1 MRGCVPFSRR
11 GLAAGVQVIDE
22 KRREAAAA
30 KRMAQSVETSH
41 RDLISGVRRGPVAS
55 LFRAGLAAIEPLYAA
70 ATSLRN
76 RFYDAGVFRVHRA
89 SRPVISVG
97 NITTGGTG
105 KTPVVRWLVEK
116 FIAAGRQPAVLL
128 RGYKGGDEQR
138 MLQSQLP
145 QVIVEANANRVDAAR
160 LAIAK
165 DSNIDVFVLDD
176 GFQHR
181 RLHRDFN
188 LVLIDASNPFGF
200 DHVLPRGLLREP
212 LGGLARADAFLITH
226 MEMPLSRQAAEILA
240 RYDKPVFRC
249 RHVLSNALELNG
261 KKVFVFC
268 GIGNPVAF
276 DRQVEAAGAI
286 RIGSHWFADHH
297 HYTQDD
303 LRMLREISGGAE
315 MLVTTQKDA
324 VKLPKND
331 LPIFVTEL
339 AIQFEED
346 DESKLLDQITRSIRA
361 C

>member
-1 MRGCVPFSRR
+1 
-11 GLAAGVQVIDE
+11 
-22 KRREAAAA
+22 
-30 KRMAQSVETSH
+30 
-41 RDLISGVRRGPVAS
+41 
-55 LFRAGLAAIEPLYAA
+55 
-70 ATSLRN
+70 
-76 RFYDAGVFRVHRA
+76 
-89 SRPVISVG
+89 
-97 NITTGGTG
+97 
-105 KTPVVRWLVEK
+105 
-116 FIAAGRQPAVLL
+116 
-128 RGYKGGDEQR
+128 
-138 MLQSQLP
+138 
-145 QVIVEANANRVDAAR
+145 
-160 LAIAK
+160 
-165 DSNIDVFVLDD
+165 LDD

>member
-1 MRGCVPFSRR
+1 
-11 GLAAGVQVIDE
+11 
-22 KRREAAAA
+22 
-30 KRMAQSVETSH
+30 MAQGIETSH
-41 RDLISGVRRGPVAS
+41 RDLISGARRGP
-55 LFRAGLAAIEPLYAA
+55 AA
-70 ATSLRN
+70 ALARCALGIAEPFYATITSLRN
-76 RFYDAGVFRVHRA
+76 RLYATNLFRVHHA
-89 SRPVISVG
+89 SCPVISVG

-145 QVIVEANANRVDAAR
+145 QVIVEANANRVEAAR
-160 LAIAK
+160 LAIGK

-181 RLHRDFN
+181 RLHRDFD

-212 LGGLARADAFLITH
+212 LVGLARADAFLITH

-240 RYDKPVFRC
+240 RYDKPIFRC
-249 RHVLSNALELNG
+249 RHVLTNASQLNG
-261 KKVFVFC
+261 KKFFVFC
-268 GIGNPVAF
+268 GIGNPAAF
-276 DRQVEAAGAI
+276 DRQIESAGAI
-286 RIGSHWFADHH
+286 RVGSHWFADHH

-303 LRMLREISGGAE
+303 LRTLREMAAGAE
-315 MLVTTQKDA
+315 LLVTTQKDA

-339 AIQFEED
+339 AIQFDED